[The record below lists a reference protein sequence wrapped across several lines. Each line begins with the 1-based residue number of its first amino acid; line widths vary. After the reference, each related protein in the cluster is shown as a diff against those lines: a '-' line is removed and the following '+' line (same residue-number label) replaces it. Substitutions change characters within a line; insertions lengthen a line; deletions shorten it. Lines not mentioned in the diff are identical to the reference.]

1 MGAETN
7 AATTTETTE
16 ETKQAQAPAA
26 DGEGANKGA
35 TNATTQTEPKQED
48 NKQQP
53 KYTDADVDEI
63 VSRRLAKW
71 EKQQASKVEEA
82 AKLAEMNAQQK
93 AEYERDK
100 VQKELDE
107 YKRRDTVNAMVAE
120 SRRQLSEQGITVI
133 DDILTRLM
141 DETAEETKA
150 SVDAFSTA
158 FTAAV
163 EDAVKKKLAGKAPAA
178 SVATKTMTKFSYQS
192 ECHCAKTKEKG
203 LLKGQVSILRSPRQ
217 TQGGYESNPL
227 RGASLSIRGG

>member
-7 AATTTETTE
+7 AATTTETAE
-16 ETKQAQAPAA
+16 ETKQAQAPAV
-26 DGEGANKGA
+26 DGEGANKDA
-35 TNATTQTEPKQED
+35 TTTTTQTEPKQD

-63 VSRRLAKW
+63 VSKRLAKW
-71 EKQQASKVEEA
+71 EKQQAAKVEEA

-120 SRRQLSEQGITVI
+120 SRRQLSEQGIAVS
-133 DDILTRLM
+133 DDILARLVG
-141 DETAEETKA
+141 ETAEETKA

-163 EDAVKKKLAGKAPAA
+163 EDAVKKQLAGKAPAA
-178 SVATKTMTKFSYQS
+178 GVATKTMTKEEILAIKDPITRQ
-192 ECHCAKTKEKG
+192 AAIRDNIG
-203 LLKGQVSILRSPRQ
+203 LFV
-217 TQGGYESNPL
+217 
-227 RGASLSIRGG
+227 

>member
-7 AATTTETTE
+7 AATTTETAE
-16 ETKQAQAPAA
+16 ETKQAHAPVV
-26 DGEGANKGA
+26 DGEGANKD
-35 TNATTQTEPKQED
+35 ATTTTQAEPKQD

-63 VSRRLAKW
+63 VSKRLAKW
-71 EKQQASKVEEA
+71 EKQQAAKVEEA

-120 SRRQLSEQGITVI
+120 SRRQLSEQGIAVS
-133 DDILTRLM
+133 DDILARLVG
-141 DETAEETKA
+141 ETAEETKA

-163 EDAVKKKLAGKAPAA
+163 EDAVKKQLAGKAPAA
-178 SVATKTMTKFSYQS
+178 GVATKTMTKEEILAIKDPITRQ
-192 ECHCAKTKEKG
+192 AAIRDNIG
-203 LLKGQVSILRSPRQ
+203 LFV
-217 TQGGYESNPL
+217 
-227 RGASLSIRGG
+227 

>member
-7 AATTTETTE
+7 AATTTETAE
-16 ETKQAQAPAA
+16 DTKQAQAPVV
-26 DGEGANKGA
+26 DGEGANKNA
-35 TNATTQTEPKQED
+35 ATTQTEPKQDD

-63 VSRRLAKW
+63 VSKRLAKW
-71 EKQQASKVEEA
+71 EKQQAAKVEEA

-120 SRRQLSEQGITVI
+120 SRRQLSEQGIAVS
-133 DDILTRLM
+133 DDILARLVG
-141 DETAEETKA
+141 ETAEETKA

-163 EDAVKKKLAGKAPAA
+163 EDAVKKQLAGKAPAA
-178 SVATKTMTKFSYQS
+178 GVATKTMTKEEILAIKDPIVRQ
-192 ECHCAKTKEKG
+192 AAIRDNIG
-203 LLKGQVSILRSPRQ
+203 LFI
-217 TQGGYESNPL
+217 
-227 RGASLSIRGG
+227 

>member
-7 AATTTETTE
+7 AETTTETTE
-16 ETKQAQAPAA
+16 ETKQTQTTVV
-26 DGEGANKGA
+26 DGEGANKNA
-35 TNATTQTEPKQED
+35 TTTTQTEPKQD

-63 VSRRLAKW
+63 VSKRLAKW
-71 EKQQASKVEEA
+71 EKQQAAKVEEA

-100 VQKELDE
+100 VKKELDE

-120 SRRQLSEQGITVI
+120 SRRQLSEQGIAVS
-133 DDILTRLM
+133 DDILARLVG
-141 DETAEETKA
+141 ETAEETKA

-163 EDAVKKKLAGKAPAA
+163 EDAVKKQLAGKAPAA
-178 SVATKTMTKFSYQS
+178 GVATKTMTKEEILAIKDPIARQ
-192 ECHCAKTKEKG
+192 AAIRDNIG
-203 LLKGQVSILRSPRQ
+203 LFV
-217 TQGGYESNPL
+217 
-227 RGASLSIRGG
+227 

>member
-16 ETKQAQAPAA
+16 ETKQAQTPVV
-26 DGEGANKGA
+26 DGEGANKDAA
-35 TNATTQTEPKQED
+35 TTTTQTEQKQD

-63 VSRRLAKW
+63 VSKRLAKW
-71 EKQQASKVEEA
+71 EKQQAAKVEEA

-120 SRRQLSEQGITVI
+120 SRRQLSEQGIAVS
-133 DDILTRLM
+133 DDILARLVG
-141 DETAEETKA
+141 ETAEETKA

-163 EDAVKKKLAGKAPAA
+163 EDAVKKQLAGKAPAA
-178 SVATKTMTKFSYQS
+178 GVATKTMTK
-192 ECHCAKTKEKG
+192 EE
-203 LLKGQVSILRSPRQ
+203 ILAIKDPITRQ
-217 TQGGYESNPL
+217 T
-227 RGASLSIRGG
+227 AIRDNIGLFI

>member
-7 AATTTETTE
+7 AGTTTETTE
-16 ETKQAQAPAA
+16 ETKQAQAPVV
-26 DGEGANKGA
+26 DGEGANKD
-35 TNATTQTEPKQED
+35 ATTTTQSEPKQD

-63 VSRRLAKW
+63 VSKRLAKW
-71 EKQQASKVEEA
+71 EKQQAAKVEEA

-107 YKRRDTVNAMVAE
+107 YKRRDTVNAMVTE
-120 SRRQLSEQGITVI
+120 SRRQLSEQGITVS
-133 DDILTRLM
+133 DDILARLVG
-141 DETAEETKA
+141 ETAEETKA

-163 EDAVKKKLAGKAPAA
+163 EDAVKKQLAGKAPAA
-178 SVATKTMTKFSYQS
+178 GVTTKAMTKEEILAIKDPIARQ
-192 ECHCAKTKEKG
+192 AAIRDNIG
-203 LLKGQVSILRSPRQ
+203 LFV
-217 TQGGYESNPL
+217 
-227 RGASLSIRGG
+227 

>member
-1 MGAETN
+1 MGAETS

-16 ETKQAQAPAA
+16 ETKQTQAPVV
-26 DGEGANKGA
+26 DGEGANKDAA
-35 TNATTQTEPKQED
+35 TTTQTEPKQD

-63 VSRRLAKW
+63 VSKRLAKW
-71 EKQQASKVEEA
+71 EKQQAAKVEEA

-120 SRRQLSEQGITVI
+120 SRRQLSEQGIAVS
-133 DDILTRLM
+133 DDILARLVG
-141 DETAEETKA
+141 ETAEETKA

-163 EDAVKKKLAGKAPAA
+163 EDAVKKQLAGKAPAA
-178 SVATKTMTKFSYQS
+178 GVATKTMTKEEILAIKDPITRQ
-192 ECHCAKTKEKG
+192 AAIRDNIG
-203 LLKGQVSILRSPRQ
+203 LFV
-217 TQGGYESNPL
+217 
-227 RGASLSIRGG
+227 

>member
-16 ETKQAQAPAA
+16 ETKQAQAPVV
-26 DGEGANKGA
+26 DGEGANKDA
-35 TNATTQTEPKQED
+35 ATTQTEPKQD

-63 VSRRLAKW
+63 VSKRLAKW
-71 EKQQASKVEEA
+71 EKQQAAKVEEA

-120 SRRQLSEQGITVI
+120 SRRQLSEQGITVS
-133 DDILTRLM
+133 DDILARLVG
-141 DETAEETKA
+141 ETAEETKA

-158 FTAAV
+158 FMAAV
-163 EDAVKKKLAGKAPAA
+163 EDAVKKQLAGKAPAA
-178 SVATKTMTKFSYQS
+178 GVATKTMTKEEILAIKDPIARQ
-192 ECHCAKTKEKG
+192 AAIRDNIG
-203 LLKGQVSILRSPRQ
+203 LFI
-217 TQGGYESNPL
+217 
-227 RGASLSIRGG
+227 

>member
-1 MGAETN
+1 MGAETD
-7 AATTTETTE
+7 AVTTTETTE
-16 ETKQAQAPAA
+16 ETKQTQTTVAN
-26 DGEGANKGA
+26 GEGANKDA
-35 TNATTQTEPKQED
+35 TTATQTEQKQD

-63 VSRRLAKW
+63 VSKRLAKW
-71 EKQQASKVEEA
+71 EKQQAAKVEEA

-120 SRRQLSEQGITVI
+120 SRRQLSEQGITVS
-133 DDILTRLM
+133 DDILARLVG
-141 DETAEETKA
+141 ETAEETKA

-163 EDAVKKKLAGKAPAA
+163 EDAVKKQLAGKAPAA
-178 SVATKTMTKFSYQS
+178 GVATKTMTKEEILAIKDPITRQ
-192 ECHCAKTKEKG
+192 AAIRDNIG
-203 LLKGQVSILRSPRQ
+203 LFV
-217 TQGGYESNPL
+217 
-227 RGASLSIRGG
+227 

>member
-16 ETKQAQAPAA
+16 ETKQAQAPVVE
-26 DGEGANKGA
+26 GEGANKNA
-35 TNATTQTEPKQED
+35 TTTQTEPKQND
-48 NKQQP
+48 NKQP

-63 VSRRLAKW
+63 VSKRLAKW
-71 EKQQASKVEEA
+71 EKQQAAKVEEA

-120 SRRQLSEQGITVI
+120 SRRQLSEQGITVS
-133 DDILTRLM
+133 DDILARLVG
-141 DETAEETKA
+141 ETAEETKA

-163 EDAVKKKLAGKAPAA
+163 EDAVKKQLAGKAPAA
-178 SVATKTMTKFSYQS
+178 GVATKTMTKEEILAIKDPITRQ
-192 ECHCAKTKEKG
+192 AAIRDNIG
-203 LLKGQVSILRSPRQ
+203 LFV
-217 TQGGYESNPL
+217 
-227 RGASLSIRGG
+227 

>member
-16 ETKQAQAPAA
+16 ETKQAQAPVV
-26 DGEGANKGA
+26 DGEGANKE
-35 TNATTQTEPKQED
+35 TTTTTTQTEPKQDD

-63 VSRRLAKW
+63 VSKRLAKW
-71 EKQQASKVEEA
+71 EKQQAAKVEEA

-120 SRRQLSEQGITVI
+120 SRRQLSEQGIAVS
-133 DDILTRLM
+133 DDILARLVG
-141 DETAEETKA
+141 ETAEETKA

-163 EDAVKKKLAGKAPAA
+163 EDAVKKQLAGKAPAA
-178 SVATKTMTKFSYQS
+178 GVATKTMTKEEILAIKDPIARQ
-192 ECHCAKTKEKG
+192 AAIRDNIG
-203 LLKGQVSILRSPRQ
+203 LFV
-217 TQGGYESNPL
+217 
-227 RGASLSIRGG
+227 

>member
-16 ETKQAQAPAA
+16 ETKQAQAPVV
-26 DGEGANKGA
+26 DGEGANKDA
-35 TNATTQTEPKQED
+35 TNTTTQTETKQDD

-63 VSRRLAKW
+63 VSKRLAKW
-71 EKQQASKVEEA
+71 EKQQAAKVEEA

-120 SRRQLSEQGITVI
+120 SRRQLSEQGIAVS
-133 DDILTRLM
+133 DDILTRLVG
-141 DETAEETKA
+141 ETAEETKA

-163 EDAVKKKLAGKAPAA
+163 EDAVKKQLAGKAPAA
-178 SVATKTMTKFSYQS
+178 GVATKTMTKEEILAIKDPITRQ
-192 ECHCAKTKEKG
+192 AAIRDNIG
-203 LLKGQVSILRSPRQ
+203 LFV
-217 TQGGYESNPL
+217 
-227 RGASLSIRGG
+227 

>member
-7 AATTTETTE
+7 ATTTTETAE
-16 ETKQAQAPAA
+16 ETKQAQAPVV
-26 DGEGANKGA
+26 DGEGANKDA
-35 TNATTQTEPKQED
+35 ATTQTEPKQD

-63 VSRRLAKW
+63 VSKRLAKW
-71 EKQQASKVEEA
+71 EKQQAAKVEEA

-120 SRRQLSEQGITVI
+120 SRRQLSEQGIAVS
-133 DDILTRLM
+133 DDILARLVG
-141 DETAEETKA
+141 ETAEETKA

-163 EDAVKKKLAGKAPAA
+163 EDAVKKQLAGKAPAA
-178 SVATKTMTKFSYQS
+178 GVATKTMTKEEILAIKDPIARQ
-192 ECHCAKTKEKG
+192 AAIRDNIG
-203 LLKGQVSILRSPRQ
+203 LFI
-217 TQGGYESNPL
+217 
-227 RGASLSIRGG
+227 

>member
-16 ETKQAQAPAA
+16 GTKQAQAPVV

-35 TNATTQTEPKQED
+35 TNTTTQTEPKQD
-48 NKQQP
+48 NKQRP

-63 VSRRLAKW
+63 VSKRLAKW
-71 EKQQASKVEEA
+71 EKQQAAKVEEA

-107 YKRRDTVNAMVAE
+107 YKRRDSVNAMVAE
-120 SRRQLSEQGITVI
+120 SRRQLSEQGIAVS
-133 DDILTRLM
+133 DDILARLVG
-141 DETAEETKA
+141 ETAEETKA

-163 EDAVKKKLAGKAPAA
+163 EDAVKKQLAGKAPAA
-178 SVATKTMTKFSYQS
+178 GVATKTMTKEEILAIKDPIVRQ
-192 ECHCAKTKEKG
+192 AAIRDNIG
-203 LLKGQVSILRSPRQ
+203 LF
-217 TQGGYESNPL
+217 N
-227 RGASLSIRGG
+227 

>member
-16 ETKQAQAPAA
+16 PTTQQAQASVV
-26 DGEGANKGA
+26 DGEGANKDA
-35 TNATTQTEPKQED
+35 TTTQTEPKQDD

-63 VSRRLAKW
+63 VSKRLAKW
-71 EKQQASKVEEA
+71 EKQQAAKVEEA

-120 SRRQLSEQGITVI
+120 SRRQLSEQGIAVS
-133 DDILTRLM
+133 DDILARLVG
-141 DETAEETKA
+141 ETAEETKA

-163 EDAVKKKLAGKAPAA
+163 EDAVKKQLAGKAPAA
-178 SVATKTMTKFSYQS
+178 GVATKTMTKEEILAIKDPITRQ
-192 ECHCAKTKEKG
+192 AAIRDNIG
-203 LLKGQVSILRSPRQ
+203 LFV
-217 TQGGYESNPL
+217 
-227 RGASLSIRGG
+227 

>member
-7 AATTTETTE
+7 AATTTETAE
-16 ETKQAQAPAA
+16 ETKQAQAPVV
-26 DGEGANKGA
+26 DGEGANKDA
-35 TNATTQTEPKQED
+35 TTTTQTEPKQD
-48 NKQQP
+48 NNKQQP

-63 VSRRLAKW
+63 VSKRLAKW
-71 EKQQASKVEEA
+71 EKQQAAKVEEA

-120 SRRQLSEQGITVI
+120 SRRQLSEQGIAVS
-133 DDILTRLM
+133 DDILARLVG
-141 DETAEETKA
+141 ETAEETKA

-163 EDAVKKKLAGKAPAA
+163 EDAVKKQLAGKAPAA
-178 SVATKTMTKFSYQS
+178 GVATKTMTKEEILAIKDPITRQ
-192 ECHCAKTKEKG
+192 AAIRDNIG
-203 LLKGQVSILRSPRQ
+203 LFV
-217 TQGGYESNPL
+217 
-227 RGASLSIRGG
+227 

>member
-16 ETKQAQAPAA
+16 ETKQAQTPVVA
-26 DGEGANKGA
+26 GEGANKDAA
-35 TNATTQTEPKQED
+35 TTTQTEPKQD

-63 VSRRLAKW
+63 VSKRLAKW
-71 EKQQASKVEEA
+71 EKQQAAKVEEA

-120 SRRQLSEQGITVI
+120 SRRQLSEQGITVS
-133 DDILTRLM
+133 DDILARLVG
-141 DETAEETKA
+141 ETAEETKA

-163 EDAVKKKLAGKAPAA
+163 EDAVKKQLAGKAPAA
-178 SVATKTMTKFSYQS
+178 GVATKTMTKEEILAIKDPITRQ
-192 ECHCAKTKEKG
+192 AAIRDNIG
-203 LLKGQVSILRSPRQ
+203 LFV
-217 TQGGYESNPL
+217 
-227 RGASLSIRGG
+227 

>member
-7 AATTTETTE
+7 AATTTETAE
-16 ETKQAQAPAA
+16 ETKQAQAPVV
-26 DGEGANKGA
+26 DGEGANKDA
-35 TNATTQTEPKQED
+35 ATTQTEPKQD

-63 VSRRLAKW
+63 VSKRLAKW
-71 EKQQASKVEEA
+71 EKQQAAKVEEA

-120 SRRQLSEQGITVI
+120 SRRQLSEQGITVS
-133 DDILTRLM
+133 DDILARLVG
-141 DETAEETKA
+141 ETAEETKA
-150 SVDAFSTA
+150 SVDAFSAA

-163 EDAVKKKLAGKAPAA
+163 EDAVKKQLAGKAPAA
-178 SVATKTMTKFSYQS
+178 GVATKTMTKEEILAIKDPIARQ
-192 ECHCAKTKEKG
+192 AAIRDNIG
-203 LLKGQVSILRSPRQ
+203 LFV
-217 TQGGYESNPL
+217 
-227 RGASLSIRGG
+227 

>member
-7 AATTTETTE
+7 AGTTTETTE
-16 ETKQAQAPAA
+16 ETKQAQAPVV
-26 DGEGANKGA
+26 DGEGANKDAA
-35 TNATTQTEPKQED
+35 TTTTQTEPKQD

-63 VSRRLAKW
+63 VSKRLAKW
-71 EKQQASKVEEA
+71 EKQQAAKVEEA

-120 SRRQLSEQGITVI
+120 SRRQLSEQGIAVS
-133 DDILTRLM
+133 DDILARLVG
-141 DETAEETKA
+141 ETAEETKA
-150 SVDAFSTA
+150 SVDAFSAA

-163 EDAVKKKLAGKAPAA
+163 EDAVKKQLAGKAPAA
-178 SVATKTMTKFSYQS
+178 GVATKTMTKEEILAIKDPIARQ
-192 ECHCAKTKEKG
+192 AAIRDNIG
-203 LLKGQVSILRSPRQ
+203 LFV
-217 TQGGYESNPL
+217 
-227 RGASLSIRGG
+227 

>member
-16 ETKQAQAPAA
+16 ETKQAQTPAV
-26 DGEGANKGA
+26 DGEGANKDA
-35 TNATTQTEPKQED
+35 TTTTQTEPKQD

-63 VSRRLAKW
+63 VSKRLAKW
-71 EKQQASKVEEA
+71 EKQQAAKVEEA

-120 SRRQLSEQGITVI
+120 SRRQLSEQGIAVS
-133 DDILTRLM
+133 DDILARLVG
-141 DETAEETKA
+141 ETAEETKA

-158 FTAAV
+158 FAAAV
-163 EDAVKKKLAGKAPAA
+163 EDAVKKQLAGKAPAA
-178 SVATKTMTKFSYQS
+178 GVATKTMTKEEILAIKDPIARQ
-192 ECHCAKTKEKG
+192 AAIRDNIG
-203 LLKGQVSILRSPRQ
+203 LFV
-217 TQGGYESNPL
+217 
-227 RGASLSIRGG
+227 

>member
-16 ETKQAQAPAA
+16 STQQAQTPVV
-26 DGEGANKGA
+26 DGEGANKSA
-35 TNATTQTEPKQED
+35 TNITTQTEPKQD

-63 VSRRLAKW
+63 VSKRLAKW
-71 EKQQASKVEEA
+71 EKQQAAKVEEA

-120 SRRQLSEQGITVI
+120 SRRQLSEQGIAVS
-133 DDILTRLM
+133 DDILARLVG
-141 DETAEETKA
+141 ETAEETKA

-163 EDAVKKKLAGKAPAA
+163 EDAVKKQLAGKAPAA
-178 SVATKTMTKFSYQS
+178 GVATKTMTKEEILAIKDPITRQ
-192 ECHCAKTKEKG
+192 AAIRDNIG
-203 LLKGQVSILRSPRQ
+203 LFV
-217 TQGGYESNPL
+217 
-227 RGASLSIRGG
+227 

>member
-7 AATTTETTE
+7 AATTTETAE
-16 ETKQAQAPAA
+16 ETKQAQAPVV
-26 DGEGANKGA
+26 DGEGANKDA
-35 TNATTQTEPKQED
+35 TTTQTEPKQD

-63 VSRRLAKW
+63 VSKRLAKW
-71 EKQQASKVEEA
+71 EKQQAAKVEEA

-120 SRRQLSEQGITVI
+120 SRRQLSEQGIAVS
-133 DDILTRLM
+133 DDILARLVG
-141 DETAEETKA
+141 ETAEETKA

-163 EDAVKKKLAGKAPAA
+163 EDAVKKQLAGKAPAA
-178 SVATKTMTKFSYQS
+178 GVATKTMTKEEILAIKDPIARQ
-192 ECHCAKTKEKG
+192 AAIRDNIG
-203 LLKGQVSILRSPRQ
+203 LFV
-217 TQGGYESNPL
+217 
-227 RGASLSIRGG
+227 

>member
-7 AATTTETTE
+7 AGTTTETTE
-16 ETKQAQAPAA
+16 ETKQVQAPVV
-26 DGEGANKGA
+26 DGEGANKNA
-35 TNATTQTEPKQED
+35 ATTQTEPKQD

-63 VSRRLAKW
+63 VSKRLAKW
-71 EKQQASKVEEA
+71 EKQQAAKVEEA

-120 SRRQLSEQGITVI
+120 SRRQLSEQGIAVS
-133 DDILTRLM
+133 DDILARLVG
-141 DETAEETKA
+141 ETAEETKA

-163 EDAVKKKLAGKAPAA
+163 EDAVKKQLAGKAPAA
-178 SVATKTMTKFSYQS
+178 GVATKTMTKEEILAIKDPIARQ
-192 ECHCAKTKEKG
+192 AAIRDNIG
-203 LLKGQVSILRSPRQ
+203 LFV
-217 TQGGYESNPL
+217 
-227 RGASLSIRGG
+227 

>member
-7 AATTTETTE
+7 AATTTETAE
-16 ETKQAQAPAA
+16 ETKQAQAPVV
-26 DGEGANKGA
+26 DGEGANKE
-35 TNATTQTEPKQED
+35 TTTTTTQTEPKQD

-63 VSRRLAKW
+63 VSKRLAKW
-71 EKQQASKVEEA
+71 EKQQAAKVEEA

-120 SRRQLSEQGITVI
+120 SRRQLSEQGIAVS
-133 DDILTRLM
+133 DDILARLVG
-141 DETAEETKA
+141 ETAEETKA

-163 EDAVKKKLAGKAPAA
+163 EDAVKKQLAGKAPAA
-178 SVATKTMTKFSYQS
+178 GVATKTMTKEEILAIKDPITRQ
-192 ECHCAKTKEKG
+192 AAIRDNIG
-203 LLKGQVSILRSPRQ
+203 LFV
-217 TQGGYESNPL
+217 
-227 RGASLSIRGG
+227 

>member
-7 AATTTETTE
+7 AVTTTETTE
-16 ETKQAQAPAA
+16 ETKQAQAPAV

-35 TNATTQTEPKQED
+35 TNTTIQTEPKQDD

-63 VSRRLAKW
+63 VSKRLAKW
-71 EKQQASKVEEA
+71 EKQQAAKVEEA

-120 SRRQLSEQGITVI
+120 SRRQLSEQGIAVS
-133 DDILTRLM
+133 DDILARLVG
-141 DETAEETKA
+141 ETAEETKA

-163 EDAVKKKLAGKAPAA
+163 EDAVKKQLAGKAPAA
-178 SVATKTMTKFSYQS
+178 GVATKTMTKEEILAIKDPITRQ
-192 ECHCAKTKEKG
+192 AAIRDNIG
-203 LLKGQVSILRSPRQ
+203 LFV
-217 TQGGYESNPL
+217 
-227 RGASLSIRGG
+227 

>member
-16 ETKQAQAPAA
+16 ETKQAQTTVV
-26 DGEGANKGA
+26 DGEGANEGA
-35 TNATTQTEPKQED
+35 ATTQTEQKQGD

-63 VSRRLAKW
+63 VSKRLAKW
-71 EKQQASKVEEA
+71 EKQQAAKVEEA

-120 SRRQLSEQGITVI
+120 SRRQLSEQGITVS
-133 DDILTRLM
+133 DGILARLVG
-141 DETAEETKA
+141 ETAEETKA
-150 SVDAFSTA
+150 SVDAFSAA

-163 EDAVKKKLAGKAPAA
+163 EDAVKKQLAGKAPAA
-178 SVATKTMTKFSYQS
+178 GVVTKTMTKEEILAIKDPIARQ
-192 ECHCAKTKEKG
+192 AAIRDNIG
-203 LLKGQVSILRSPRQ
+203 LFV
-217 TQGGYESNPL
+217 
-227 RGASLSIRGG
+227 

>member
-7 AATTTETTE
+7 AATTTETAE
-16 ETKQAQAPAA
+16 ETKQAQAPVV
-26 DGEGANKGA
+26 DGEGANKDA
-35 TNATTQTEPKQED
+35 TTTTQTEQKQD

-63 VSRRLAKW
+63 VSKRLAKW
-71 EKQQASKVEEA
+71 EKQQAAKVEEA

-120 SRRQLSEQGITVI
+120 SRRQLSEQGIAVS
-133 DDILTRLM
+133 DDILTRLVG
-141 DETAEETKA
+141 ETAEETKA

-163 EDAVKKKLAGKAPAA
+163 EDAVKKQLAGKAPAA
-178 SVATKTMTKFSYQS
+178 GVATKTMTKEEILAIKDPIARQ
-192 ECHCAKTKEKG
+192 AAIRDNIG
-203 LLKGQVSILRSPRQ
+203 LFV
-217 TQGGYESNPL
+217 
-227 RGASLSIRGG
+227 

>member
-7 AATTTETTE
+7 AATTTETAE
-16 ETKQAQAPAA
+16 ETKQAQAPAV
-26 DGEGANKGA
+26 DGEGANKD
-35 TNATTQTEPKQED
+35 ATTTTQIEPKQGD
-48 NKQQP
+48 NKKQP

-63 VSRRLAKW
+63 VSKRLAKW
-71 EKQQASKVEEA
+71 EKQQAAKVEEA

-120 SRRQLSEQGITVI
+120 SRRQLSEQGITVS
-133 DDILTRLM
+133 DDILARLVG
-141 DETAEETKA
+141 ETAEETKA

-163 EDAVKKKLAGKAPAA
+163 EDAVKKQLAGKAPAA
-178 SVATKTMTKFSYQS
+178 GVATKTMTKEEILAIKDPIVRQ
-192 ECHCAKTKEKG
+192 AAIRDNIG
-203 LLKGQVSILRSPRQ
+203 LFI
-217 TQGGYESNPL
+217 
-227 RGASLSIRGG
+227 

>member
-16 ETKQAQAPAA
+16 PTQQAQAPVV
-26 DGEGANKGA
+26 DGEGANKNA
-35 TNATTQTEPKQED
+35 TTTTTQTEPKQD

-63 VSRRLAKW
+63 VSKRLAKW
-71 EKQQASKVEEA
+71 EKQQAAKVEEA

-120 SRRQLSEQGITVI
+120 SRRQLSEQGITVS
-133 DDILTRLM
+133 DDILARLVG
-141 DETAEETKA
+141 ETAEETKA

-163 EDAVKKKLAGKAPAA
+163 EDAVKKQLAGKAPAA
-178 SVATKTMTKFSYQS
+178 GVATKTMTKEEILAIKDPIVRQ
-192 ECHCAKTKEKG
+192 AAIRDNIG
-203 LLKGQVSILRSPRQ
+203 LF
-217 TQGGYESNPL
+217 N
-227 RGASLSIRGG
+227 

>member
-7 AATTTETTE
+7 AATTTETAE
-16 ETKQAQAPAA
+16 ETKQAQTPVV
-26 DGEGANKGA
+26 DGEGANKDAAA
-35 TNATTQTEPKQED
+35 TTTQTEPKQD

-63 VSRRLAKW
+63 VSKRLAKW
-71 EKQQASKVEEA
+71 EKQQAAKVEEA

-120 SRRQLSEQGITVI
+120 SRRQLSEQGITVS
-133 DDILTRLM
+133 DDILARLVG
-141 DETAEETKA
+141 ETAEETKA

-163 EDAVKKKLAGKAPAA
+163 EDAVKKQLAGKAPAA
-178 SVATKTMTKFSYQS
+178 GVATKTMTKEEILAIKDPIARQ
-192 ECHCAKTKEKG
+192 AAIRDNIG
-203 LLKGQVSILRSPRQ
+203 LFV
-217 TQGGYESNPL
+217 
-227 RGASLSIRGG
+227 

>member
-16 ETKQAQAPAA
+16 ETKQAQGPVV
-26 DGEGANKGA
+26 DGEGANKDA
-35 TNATTQTEPKQED
+35 TTTTQTEPKQD

-63 VSRRLAKW
+63 VSKRLAKW
-71 EKQQASKVEEA
+71 EKQQAAKVEEA

-120 SRRQLSEQGITVI
+120 SRRQLSEQGITVS
-133 DDILTRLM
+133 DNILARLVG
-141 DETAEETKA
+141 ETAEETKA

-163 EDAVKKKLAGKAPAA
+163 EDAVKKQLAGKAPAA
-178 SVATKTMTKFSYQS
+178 GVATKTMTKEEILAIKDPIARQ
-192 ECHCAKTKEKG
+192 AAIRDNIG
-203 LLKGQVSILRSPRQ
+203 LFI
-217 TQGGYESNPL
+217 
-227 RGASLSIRGG
+227 

>member
-7 AATTTETTE
+7 AATTTETAE
-16 ETKQAQAPAA
+16 ETKQAQAPVV
-26 DGEGANKGA
+26 DGEGANKDAA
-35 TNATTQTEPKQED
+35 TTTQTEPKQD

-63 VSRRLAKW
+63 VSKRLAKW
-71 EKQQASKVEEA
+71 EKQQAAKVEEA

-120 SRRQLSEQGITVI
+120 SRRQLSEQGIAVS
-133 DDILTRLM
+133 DDILARLVG
-141 DETAEETKA
+141 ETAEETKA

-163 EDAVKKKLAGKAPAA
+163 EDAVKKQLAGKAPAA
-178 SVATKTMTKFSYQS
+178 GVATKTMTKEEILAIKDPIARQ
-192 ECHCAKTKEKG
+192 AAIRDNIG
-203 LLKGQVSILRSPRQ
+203 LFV
-217 TQGGYESNPL
+217 
-227 RGASLSIRGG
+227 

>member
-16 ETKQAQAPAA
+16 ETKQAQAPVV
-26 DGEGANKGA
+26 DGEGANKDA
-35 TNATTQTEPKQED
+35 ATTQTEPKQDD

-63 VSRRLAKW
+63 VSKRLAKW
-71 EKQQASKVEEA
+71 EKQQAAKVEEA

-120 SRRQLSEQGITVI
+120 SRRQLSEQGIAVS
-133 DDILTRLM
+133 DDILARLVG
-141 DETAEETKA
+141 ETAEETKA

-163 EDAVKKKLAGKAPAA
+163 EDAVKKQLAGKAPAA
-178 SVATKTMTKFSYQS
+178 GVATKTMTKEEILAIKDPIARQ
-192 ECHCAKTKEKG
+192 AAIRDNIG
-203 LLKGQVSILRSPRQ
+203 LFI
-217 TQGGYESNPL
+217 
-227 RGASLSIRGG
+227 

>member
-16 ETKQAQAPAA
+16 ETKQAQAPVV
-26 DGEGANKGA
+26 DGEGANKDA
-35 TNATTQTEPKQED
+35 TNTTTQTEPKQED

-63 VSRRLAKW
+63 VSKRLAKW
-71 EKQQASKVEEA
+71 EKQQAAKVEEA

-120 SRRQLSEQGITVI
+120 SRRQLSEQGIAVS
-133 DDILTRLM
+133 DDILARLVG
-141 DETAEETKA
+141 ETAEETKA

-163 EDAVKKKLAGKAPAA
+163 EDAVKKQLAGKAPAA
-178 SVATKTMTKFSYQS
+178 GVATKTMTKEEILAIKDPIARQ
-192 ECHCAKTKEKG
+192 AAIRDNIG
-203 LLKGQVSILRSPRQ
+203 LFV
-217 TQGGYESNPL
+217 
-227 RGASLSIRGG
+227 

>member
-16 ETKQAQAPAA
+16 ETKQAQAPAV
-26 DGEGANKGA
+26 DGEGANKDAA
-35 TNATTQTEPKQED
+35 TTTQTEPKHD

-63 VSRRLAKW
+63 VSKRLAKW
-71 EKQQASKVEEA
+71 EKQQAAKVEEA

-120 SRRQLSEQGITVI
+120 SRRQLSEQGIAVS
-133 DDILTRLM
+133 DDILARLVG
-141 DETAEETKA
+141 ETAEETKA

-163 EDAVKKKLAGKAPAA
+163 EDAVKKQLAGKAPAA
-178 SVATKTMTKFSYQS
+178 GVATKTMTKEEILAIKDPIARQ
-192 ECHCAKTKEKG
+192 AAIRDNIG
-203 LLKGQVSILRSPRQ
+203 LFI
-217 TQGGYESNPL
+217 
-227 RGASLSIRGG
+227 

>member
-7 AATTTETTE
+7 AETTTETAE
-16 ETKQAQAPAA
+16 ETKQAQAPVV
-26 DGEGANKGA
+26 DGEGANKD
-35 TNATTQTEPKQED
+35 ATTTTQAEPKQN

-63 VSRRLAKW
+63 VSKRLAKW
-71 EKQQASKVEEA
+71 EKQQAAKVEEA

-120 SRRQLSEQGITVI
+120 SRRQLSEQGIAVS
-133 DDILTRLM
+133 DDILARLVG
-141 DETAEETKA
+141 ETAEETKA
-150 SVDAFSTA
+150 SVDAFSAA

-163 EDAVKKKLAGKAPAA
+163 EDAVKKQLAGKAPAA
-178 SVATKTMTKFSYQS
+178 GVATKTMTKEEILAIKDPITRQ
-192 ECHCAKTKEKG
+192 AAIRDNIG
-203 LLKGQVSILRSPRQ
+203 LFV
-217 TQGGYESNPL
+217 
-227 RGASLSIRGG
+227 

>member
-7 AATTTETTE
+7 AGTTTETTE
-16 ETKQAQAPAA
+16 ETKQAQAPVV
-26 DGEGANKGA
+26 DGEGANKDAA
-35 TNATTQTEPKQED
+35 TTTTQTEQRQD

-63 VSRRLAKW
+63 VSKRLAKW
-71 EKQQASKVEEA
+71 EKQQAAKVEEA

-120 SRRQLSEQGITVI
+120 SRRQLSEQGIAVS
-133 DDILTRLM
+133 DDILARLVG
-141 DETAEETKA
+141 ETAEETKA
-150 SVDAFSTA
+150 SVDAFSAA

-163 EDAVKKKLAGKAPAA
+163 EDAVKKQLAGKAPAA
-178 SVATKTMTKFSYQS
+178 GVATKTMTK
-192 ECHCAKTKEKG
+192 EE
-203 LLKGQVSILRSPRQ
+203 ILAIKDPIARQ
-217 TQGGYESNPL
+217 
-227 RGASLSIRGG
+227 AAIRDNIGMFV

>member
-7 AATTTETTE
+7 AVTTTETTE
-16 ETKQAQAPAA
+16 ETKQAQAPVV
-26 DGEGANKGA
+26 DGEGANKDA
-35 TNATTQTEPKQED
+35 ATTTTQAEPKQD

-63 VSRRLAKW
+63 VSKRLAKW
-71 EKQQASKVEEA
+71 EKQQAAKVEEA

-120 SRRQLSEQGITVI
+120 SRRQLSEQGIAVS
-133 DDILTRLM
+133 DDILARLVG
-141 DETAEETKA
+141 ETAEETKA

-163 EDAVKKKLAGKAPAA
+163 EDAVKKQLAGKAPAA
-178 SVATKTMTKFSYQS
+178 GVATKTMTKEEILAIKDPITRQ
-192 ECHCAKTKEKG
+192 AAIRDNIG
-203 LLKGQVSILRSPRQ
+203 LFV
-217 TQGGYESNPL
+217 
-227 RGASLSIRGG
+227 